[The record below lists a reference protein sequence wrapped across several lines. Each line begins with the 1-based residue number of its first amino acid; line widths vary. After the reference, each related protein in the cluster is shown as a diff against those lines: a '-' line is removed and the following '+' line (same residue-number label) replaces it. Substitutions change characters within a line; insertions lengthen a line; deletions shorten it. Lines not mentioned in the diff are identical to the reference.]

1 MRHLPLRPPS
11 PALAVGLLALVVAL
25 AGAAWAA
32 IPGPEGIIHGCYNK
46 HTGALRV
53 IDTAA
58 HGKCKRG
65 ESELNW
71 MEVGPPGP
79 RGGGGPR
86 GVTGKTGPEGPKGA
100 AGGLSNAYTAS
111 ESTTVPLSSTEPAKV
126 LTLELPAGD
135 YAVTASVEIANE
147 DTKPGTEAATCTL
160 KKASSTTGEATAV
173 ATVPFLEH
181 VEGGEAQ
188 TVPLVGTWSL
198 SATEALELACKK
210 TSTGSGT
217 VSAKLARIDA
227 VDVGSITEG

>member
-1 MRHLPLRPPS
+1 MRHLPLRSPS
-11 PALAVGLLALVVAL
+11 PALAVSLLALVVAL
-25 AGAAWAA
+25 GGAAWAA

-46 HTGALRV
+46 RTGALRV

-79 RGGGGPR
+79 RGGGGQRGPR
-86 GVTGKTGPEGPKGA
+86 GEKGPPGTSGTN
-100 AGGLSNAYTAS
+100 GGLSAAYTAS
-111 ESTTVPLSSTEPAKV
+111 ESAAVPLSAAQAKV

-147 DTKPGTEAATCTL
+147 DAKGGGTEAATCAL
-160 KKASSTTGEATAV
+160 KKLPSPTGEVTAA

-188 TVPLVGTWSL
+188 TVPLAGTWSL
-198 SATEALELACKK
+198 SATETLELACTK
-210 TSTGSGT
+210 TSTGSGA

-227 VDVGSITEG
+227 ATVGSITEG